1 MKYFIQ
7 LMILSNQLML
17 LLKQIIINRL
27 HKIKKNIQEQNYII
41 ILFFLAILFEIV
53 RDEDAIFS
61 KKKLTK
67 FK

>member
-17 LLKQIIINRL
+17 LLKQIIIRL
-27 HKIKKNIQEQNYII
+27 HYII

>member
-27 HKIKKNIQEQNYII
+27 HKIKKNIQEQNLSLTYY
-41 ILFFLAILFEIV
+41 LFLAILY
-53 RDEDAIFS
+53 
-61 KKKLTK
+61 
-67 FK
+67 

>member
-61 KKKLTK
+61 KIINKI
-67 FK
+67 

>member
-41 ILFFLAILFEIV
+41 IL
-53 RDEDAIFS
+53 
-61 KKKLTK
+61 
-67 FK
+67 